1 MAHHGDDPS
10 TYPALGRAL
19 TWLDR
24 PGSLG
29 VIIKAL
35 AVACA
40 ILFATSFFYTP
51 KTYVSIEQIPG
62 FYAFYGF
69 FMCVFLVLTGKTL
82 RLLLMR
88 SEDYYGDS
96 AVETESF
103 PEDQLDRSPHD
114 IEKLSARM
122 RDLP

>member
-1 MAHHGDDPS
+1 
-10 TYPALGRAL
+10 
-19 TWLDR
+19 
-24 PGSLG
+24 
-29 VIIKAL
+29 
-35 AVACA
+35 
-40 ILFATSFFYTP
+40 
-51 KTYVSIEQIPG
+51 
-62 FYAFYGF
+62 
-69 FMCVFLVLTGKTL
+69 MCVFLVLTGKTL